1 MSASANQVTSISNFL
16 KTDNK
21 YRENVLNRFIYLLRF
36 DDGKRVLEIVKI
48 LSGEHSYSF
57 CGKGSNVCDWIH
69 VNNRSCVV
77 WETLTGGRFG
87 KVYPIVTNKKFE
99 FR

>member
-57 CGKGSNVCDWIH
+57 CG
-69 VNNRSCVV
+69 
-77 WETLTGGRFG
+77 
-87 KVYPIVTNKKFE
+87 
-99 FR
+99 